1 MALMP
6 GAIQV
11 GPIPASNFA
20 TGGTP
25 KIGEVTH
32 VIVGSATSALGE
44 FQGQGAE
51 LSAHFIVAGP
61 NDGWPDGTI
70 LQVLDTDLCAYAQEA
85 GNYVPTCY
93 IAIEYAGDVTFAM
106 SDAQMAAGAK
116 IKAWAAQTHGFPL
129 VGPVAHGQPGC
140 TTHCNPDGS
149 PDPNWGDHPCPGPIR
164 LAQIPKMIA
173 MAVALTTPPLTP
185 TEAFMPVS
193 PAVFFAGQNHVL
205 QVSGGALWH
214 KWWGPTG
221 PQGNENVFTAAGL
234 GQVTLPVQAPA
245 TSIVN
250 SQLTVVVEDGNGKAW
265 YFGQSAGGPWG
276 AKELS

>member
-6 GAIQV
+6 GAVQV

-32 VIVGSATSALGE
+32 VIVGSGSSALGE
-44 FQGQGAE
+44 FRSAGAE
-51 LSAHFIVAGP
+51 LSAHFIVCGP

-93 IAIEYAGDVTFAM
+93 IATEYAGDVTFAM

-129 VGPVAHGQPGC
+129 TGPVAHGQPGC

-149 PDPNWGDHPCPGPIR
+149 PDPNWGNHPCPGPIR
-164 LAQIPKMIA
+164 LAQIPQMIA
-173 MAVALTTPPLTP
+173 MAKGQTPAPKPPEVTVPVAAPI
-185 TEAFMPVS
+185 
-193 PAVFFAGQNHVL
+193 VFGGQFHVF
-205 QVSGGALWH
+205 QVSGSSLWH
-214 KWWGPTG
+214 KWSPDGKTWS
-221 PQGNENVFTAAGL
+221 NENVFAAAGV
-234 GQVTLPVQAPA
+234 GQPGLPVQLPGVTENGTNLLVA
-245 TSIVN
+245 
-250 SQLTVVVEDGNGKAW
+250 VEDNAGKAW
-265 YFGQSAGGPWG
+265 FFKQPSGGAWG
-276 AKELS
+276 VSELP